1 MEVGATEAKRRRG
14 TWPRPHA
21 TMGWD
26 FPGDSGKLGG
36 GGSCYGTQTTLTGV
50 RWQLC
55 FYPGRG
61 TIRNIREWDSG

>member
-26 FPGDSGKLGG
+26 FPGDSGKLGWW
-36 GGSCYGTQTTLTGV
+36 
-50 RWQLC
+50 WQLLRDPDHAH
-55 FYPGRG
+55 PGKVAALLLPRVWNNQKHKRMG
-61 TIRNIREWDSG
+61 